1 MSPLYPIG
9 FLGRKIVIYTI
20 PHYVGLT
27 NGGGSEMRRK
37 LLYFLIIILVLP
49 LLWVISSNEDEE
61 NLEDN
66 SVNRNQKTSL
76 FSAMRSEV
84 VRIARNVREPQCW
97 RSNPDD
103 PRGEILKG
111 VDCPSRLRIM
121 DKDEPIK
128 KCIGMLILKHRA
140 RDGDLTFDVLPN
152 EEYKYLVNSVNVRKM
167 KGGMHCEIVPD
178 NRGKFDEIFNG
189 MEPKSMLE
197 VEGIW
202 VEDKNHLNW
211 RELHPVTG
219 LRVVRQRD

>member
-1 MSPLYPIG
+1 
-9 FLGRKIVIYTI
+9 
-20 PHYVGLT
+20 
-27 NGGGSEMRRK
+27 MRRK
-37 LLYFLIIILVLP
+37 LLYFLITFLVLL
-49 LLWVISSNEDEE
+49 LLWVISSHEDEE
-61 NLEDN
+61 DFEDK
-66 SVNRNQKTSL
+66 SGNRNQTTSL
-76 FSAMRSEV
+76 FSAMRSDV

-121 DKDEPIK
+121 DKDKPSR

-152 EEYKYLVNSVNVRKM
+152 EEYQYLINPVNVRKM
-167 KGGMHCEIVPD
+167 KGGLHCEIVPD
-178 NRGKFDEIFNG
+178 DRAEFEEIFNG
-189 MEPKSMLE
+189 IGLKSIVE
-197 VEGIW
+197 VEGVW
-202 VEDKNHLNW
+202 VEDKNHRNW